1 MNDTLE
7 LITRT
12 ICAVA
17 LIMIIART
25 LGKTTVAQ
33 MTYHDFVAAIT
44 LGAITA
50 NLAFNIKESFWDL
63 TFSLIIFSGV
73 LYIFTFAAIKS
84 RKARTWLS
92 GKPTVVIENGKILEQ
107 NLKKLRLTLDTLNQE
122 LREKDIFDIKEVEFA
137 VLELN
142 GKLSVLRKPEY
153 LPIIRKDLGI
163 SSSSKTTFPI
173 EIIMDGKIIVDNL
186 RANHLTEKWLYEEL
200 NNRGLSVKQVF
211 YAVKST
217 NGDLIFD
224 QYKDNIQRPIDVE

>member
-25 LGKTTVAQ
+25 LGKTTIAQ

-50 NLAFNIKESFWDL
+50 NLAFNIKESFWIL
-63 TFSLIIFSGV
+63 SFSLILFSV
-73 LYIFTFAAIKS
+73 LYIFTFAAMKS

-122 LREKDIFDIKEVEFA
+122 LREKDIFDIEEVEFA
-137 VLELN
+137 SLELN
-142 GKLSVLRKPEY
+142 GKLSVLRKSEY

-163 SSSSKTTFPI
+163 SSSRKTTFPI
-173 EIIMDGKIIVDNL
+173 EIIMDGEIIVDNL
-186 RANHLTEKWLYEEL
+186 RENHLTEKWLYEEL

-224 QYKDNIQRPIDVE
+224 QYKDNLQQPIDEE

>member
-7 LITRT
+7 LLIRT
-12 ICAVA
+12 FCAVA

-84 RKARTWLS
+84 RKARSWLS

-122 LREKDIFDIKEVEFA
+122 LREKDIFDIEEVEFA

-153 LPIIRKDLGI
+153 LPIIRKDMGI
-163 SSSSKTTFPI
+163 SSASKTTFPI
-173 EIIMDGKIIVDNL
+173 EIIMDGKIID
-186 RANHLTEKWLYEEL
+186 
-200 NNRGLSVKQVF
+200 
-211 YAVKST
+211 
-217 NGDLIFD
+217 
-224 QYKDNIQRPIDVE
+224 

>member
-7 LITRT
+7 ILIRN

-17 LIMIIART
+17 LIMVIARM

-33 MTYHDFVAAIT
+33 MTYHDFVAAIS

-50 NLAFNIKESFWDL
+50 NLAFNIKEKFWDL

-73 LYIFTFAAIKS
+73 LYILTLVALKS
-84 RKARTWLS
+84 RKARTWVS

-107 NLKKLRLTLDTLNQE
+107 NLKKLRVTLDTLNQE
-122 LREKDIFDIKEVEFA
+122 LREKDIFDIGEVEFA

-142 GKLSVLRKPEY
+142 GRISVLRKPEY

-163 SSSSKTTFPI
+163 SSSIKTTFPI
-173 EIIMDGKIIVDNL
+173 ELIMDGKIIVDNL
-186 RANHLTEKWLYEEL
+186 RENHLTDKWLYEEL
-200 NNRGLSVKQVF
+200 NNRGLSVEKVS

-217 NGDLIFD
+217 SGNLYFD